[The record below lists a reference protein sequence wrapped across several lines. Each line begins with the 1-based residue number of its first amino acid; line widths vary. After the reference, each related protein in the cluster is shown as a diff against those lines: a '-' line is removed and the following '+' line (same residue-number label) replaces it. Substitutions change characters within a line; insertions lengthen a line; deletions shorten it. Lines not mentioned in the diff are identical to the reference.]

1 MRHFSI
7 VPHAMSKATQGGKF
21 VLAYSSRGM
30 SPWQQSRG
38 LVASPDMVAG
48 QNTESLHPLL

>member
-1 MRHFSI
+1 MRRFSI
-7 VPHAMSKATQGGKF
+7 VPHAMSKATEGGKF